1 MGRGSITL
9 YIMIIAGMGIVLSGW
24 WYRNIWFKV
33 EEAIEIYVNVFWIC
47 VCFASCIKYLWME
60 KCMSYW
66 IPVTVRW
73 KYRRA

>member
-33 EEAIEIYVNVFWIC
+33 EETIEIYVNVFWIC
-47 VCFASCIKYLWME
+47 VCLLAALSIMDGE
-60 KCMSYW
+60 CMSYW

>member
-33 EEAIEIYVNVFWIC
+33 EETIEIYVNG
-47 VCFASCIKYLWME
+47 E
-60 KCMSYW
+60 CMSYW

>member
-33 EEAIEIYVNVFWIC
+33 EETIEICKCILDLRV
-47 VCFASCIKYLWME
+47 FASCIKYLWME
-60 KCMSYW
+60 N
-66 IPVTVRW
+66 
-73 KYRRA
+73 A

>member
-33 EEAIEIYVNVFWIC
+33 EETIEIYVNVFWI
-47 VCFASCIKYLWME
+47 F
-60 KCMSYW
+60 
-66 IPVTVRW
+66 VR
-73 KYRRA
+73 